1 MNRLLSGLL
10 ATAALCLGLLAPAHA
25 EGHHDGHAAPGQQGG
40 RRHQARR
47 RRHLVAAIVDAF
59 STFLSW
65 ISGSPGLPQDSLAAL
80 QSLDTPGAAIFNA
93 RFPAGAPT
101 SACGQGPASANGVR
115 YYSAS
120 GTSVLTNLFDL
131 SDPLLGLTS
140 LYFGGES
147 NDGLVSRCSS
157 HWGTV
162 LRDDYPWNH
171 LDEVNQMFGLRG
183 WFTPDLVAFYR
194 TQANRLKIAGM

>member
-1 MNRLLSGLL
+1 MQVAAGPPQGDAPPRGADAKGVLGVNRGTLMNRLLSGLL

-80 QSLDTPGAAIFNA
+80 QSLDTPGAATFNA
-93 RFPAGAPT
+93 RFPVG
-101 SACGQGPASANGVR
+101 
-115 YYSAS
+115 
-120 GTSVLTNLFDL
+120 
-131 SDPLLGLTS
+131 
-140 LYFGGES
+140 
-147 NDGLVSRCSS
+147 SRRIRWRS
-157 HWGTV
+157 
-162 LRDDYPWNH
+162 
-171 LDEVNQMFGLRG
+171 
-183 WFTPDLVAFYR
+183 
-194 TQANRLKIAGM
+194 IAHRPIA